1 MILAQMHRGQSTSTT
16 HPLFICLL
24 TLTPGSCMIQPTK
37 LNLLFFG
44 LNFKGGGGCLKKY
57 GQKTYFRGFF
67 MEDLDLPN
75 LSKNVLSSIVWSRFI
90 LCKIFSSKT
99 VFSRIVLFKTVSSR
113 IVLYKIG
120 SSRIVLSS
128 IVMLRIALSRI
139 VFSIVFMSK
148 NCHV

>member
-16 HPLFICLL
+16 HPLFVCLL

-37 LNLLFFG
+37 PNLLFFG
-44 LNFKGGGGCLKKY
+44 LNFKGGGVGGLKKY
-57 GQKTYFRGFF
+57 GQKTYFHFFF
-67 MEDLDLPN
+67 MEDLPN
-75 LSKNVLSSIVWSRFI
+75 SSKNVLSSIVWSRFI

-99 VFSRIVLFKTVSSR
+99 VFSRIVLSKTVSSR